1 MSPSR
6 FRLPFPFPFFS
17 RPLYRFRFSALSRR
31 SLGRSLAA
39 PSALPWRSVRHSLGR
54 EGGWE
59 SGRTGEREKGGLEN
73 GRTGERENGRTGE
86 RENGRTGERENGR
99 TGWDGRGDSGRT
111 AWEGRGGSM
120 GRETSWVTVAI
131 LAQGT
136 SWADAETQVFSIC
149 QSGRTP
155 LASYWGPEGLRSA
168 VSSFPLP
175 RSPFL
180 PLPVPSFPPSIFHTF
195 SFSPFPPFQL
205 SPFPLF
211 PVSLFPPSS
220 SSSALPFSMSPL
232 PSRPSASL
240 YLSFF
245 HRFPRSLF
253 SVVLLPP
260 FSFVESQMKKRVAF
274 GTAHANKTA
283 AT

>member
-1 MSPSR
+1 
-6 FRLPFPFPFFS
+6 
-17 RPLYRFRFSALSRR
+17 
-31 SLGRSLAA
+31 
-39 PSALPWRSVRHSLGR
+39 
-54 EGGWE
+54 
-59 SGRTGEREKGGLEN
+59 
-73 GRTGERENGRTGE
+73 
-86 RENGRTGERENGR
+86 
-99 TGWDGRGDSGRT
+99 
-111 AWEGRGGSM
+111 M